1 MEGIK
6 LTIEQKEQIQGVF
19 FNDNTFF
26 NCVQDINDEWFLFL
40 SNDDRTELNNT
51 EWDYLL
57 SITEI
62 EFEAKPVENPFN

>member
-6 LTIEQKEQIQGVF
+6 LTPEQKDDVQGVF
-19 FNDNTFF
+19 FNENTFF

-40 SNDDRTELNNT
+40 SNDDRSILNNT

-57 SITEI
+57 SISES
-62 EFEAKPVENPFN
+62 EFTAKPVENPFN

>member
-6 LTIEQKEQIQGVF
+6 LTIEQKDAVQGIF
-19 FNDNTFF
+19 FNENTFF

-40 SNDDRTELNNT
+40 SNDDRAILNNT

-57 SITEI
+57 SISES
-62 EFEAKPVENPFN
+62 EFTAKPVENPFN